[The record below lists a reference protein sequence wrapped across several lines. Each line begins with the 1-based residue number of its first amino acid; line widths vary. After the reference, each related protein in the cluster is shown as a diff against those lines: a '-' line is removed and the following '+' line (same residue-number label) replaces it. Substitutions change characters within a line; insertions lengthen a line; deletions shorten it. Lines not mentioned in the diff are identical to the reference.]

1 MILIDKQML
10 EKRDSLISPFSESK
24 VGNIS
29 YDLTTQTFCNA
40 PGKESSEVTLA
51 PGDTVFVKSREEIN
65 LPNDMCAK
73 VLLRN
78 SRIRQGLELTA
89 PVYQPGH
96 HTKVFYRI
104 TNISKSTIKLNAADS
119 DGIASILFLQ
129 AGTGR
134 RIPLQRSFSE
144 RV

>member
-51 PGDTVFVKSREEIN
+51 PEIRSLLN
-65 LPNDMCAK
+65 PGKRSTCPMICAPRSSCATAVSGK
-73 VLLRN
+73 VWN
-78 SRIRQGLELTA
+78 
-89 PVYQPGH
+89 
-96 HTKVFYRI
+96 
-104 TNISKSTIKLNAADS
+104 
-119 DGIASILFLQ
+119 
-129 AGTGR
+129 
-134 RIPLQRSFSE
+134 
-144 RV
+144 